1 MIHIKIFGFIKKAFL
16 VGLTVLSYVNPLR
29 ATSLSYI
36 SMNNQ
41 ECKARTKI
49 INVNSDDPV
58 FYPYGTETS
67 KCSSTCNNVN
77 NPYAKE
83 LMNQDTK
90 NDMKRVSVNVD

>member
-1 MIHIKIFGFIKKAFL
+1 
-16 VGLTVLSYVNPLR
+16 
-29 ATSLSYI
+29 
-36 SMNNQ
+36 MNNQ

-58 FYPYGTETS
+58 FYPFGTETS
-67 KCSSTCNNVN
+67 KCSGTCNNIN

-90 NDMKRVSVNVD
+90 NDMKRVSVNVDQIQVFATINSDGMMINAGLNVKN